1 MILFLNVNIISPA
14 LELKRTACLDIRMAV
29 WRTAFYVRICQASS
43 RSKSCV
49 ATPRA
54 LTCK

>member
-1 MILFLNVNIISPA
+1 MILFLDVNIISPA

-43 RSKSCV
+43 RSRSCE
-49 ATPRA
+49 PRHA
-54 LTCK
+54 R